1 MSLITNNSTPAE
13 RSRGLVFSELFE
25 NAEKIVQNEG
35 VITGAPVINNGAT
48 FDGTNDWITYDSP
61 PFSTV
66 VSGNSFSAVIDFDIT
81 VDHGALQC
89 LVEWGPGT
97 AADSVMVLLDT
108 DNYLR
113 LYVGNGVSI
122 FTGTAVTS
130 GRHTLTAYWDGS
142 NRDMYLDG
150 ASVGKTSPG
159 ATGVTTVGTKIGARL
174 DNSLPLNGTI
184 YSAKVF
190 KTELTLQEHTDYYNN
205 ATYRYINEAVLDL
218 PMGMAEHDPTNTRT
232 LDLSVTANHPTWT
245 GSAEPVKLTDKHGY
259 TFDGVD
265 DYLEVAHNA
274 NQLLTG
280 GMTISAWIRPVSG
293 GEGATSNG
301 GRIVDKSTNTNAV
314 GGFRFNVANSTNTL
328 RFQVNNGT
336 EIASDTNFDRDSGM
350 WQHVAVTV
358 ASDATTTFYID
369 GVVSGTPGVTGALS
383 GITTTTAMRIGNRA
397 GSDDRTFDG
406 DIARL
411 KIWDS
416 DLTALQVK
424 DLYQREFKKIN
435 VT

>member
-66 VSGNSFSAVIDFDIT
+66 VSGNSFSVVIDFDIT

-108 DNYLR
+108 NNYLR

-232 LDLSVTANHPTWT
+232 DDISGNGLNGTLSGTSLTKNTDQWGYNLPGTDEFIDVGDTSQNIKTVSFWIKPNSDTEEIMDLDAGTHTIEAASGTLTATGFSSPTIYVNGEVSSALVPYAWQLVTVTTAT
-245 GSAEPVKLTDKHGY
+245 AIDTDNL
-259 TFDGVD
+259 D
-265 DYLEVAHNA
+265 
-274 NQLLTG
+274 
-280 GMTISAWIRPVSG
+280 I
-293 GEGATSNG
+293 
-301 GRIVDKSTNTNAV
+301 GRISTTYL
-314 GGFRFNVANSTNTL
+314 T
-328 RFQVNNGT
+328 
-336 EIASDTNFDRDSGM
+336 
-350 WQHVAVTV
+350 
-358 ASDATTTFYID
+358 
-369 GVVSGTPGVTGALS
+369 
-383 GITTTTAMRIGNRA
+383 
-397 GSDDRTFDG
+397 G
-406 DIARL
+406 DIARV
-411 KIWDS
+411 KMS
-416 DLTALQVK
+416 TSELTALQIK